1 LSAGNEAASVMVK
14 NVLKRAVSAATT
26 KIGKVAVASGAVSGV
41 KSASAE
47 LAKAAAEAKAAEE
60 AAAMAARQLSAGAG
74 ARVWSVIKYLT
85 WTVFYQITVAWFTTV
100 LGLTL
105 GVFVAVM
112 FRRANSKSLR
122 ERVTEKLQK
131 MEDAGANQEAV
142 AMAKKTLS
150 WLDQIKA
157 KKAESDKETFS
168 EEFKSIFNANPP
180 IWTRDA
186 DYSRV
191 HWLNRVLDA
200 AWPYIDTGVSETVKD
215 SVDPT
220 LRELVPPKIVNWI
233 GFEKFTLG
241 PRAPTISGI
250 RSHSSHMENSIL
262 DVELT
267 WACDAEI
274 IIAAYI
280 FGIRLP
286 IKVRKI
292 LLKTMLQVTFDPL
305 VDILPCLGA
314 IEICLMGMPSVLDF
328 GLYLPGGLDLM
339 SLPYVH
345 EIVTGIVKSSI
356 EKMLLY
362 PYKLHIPIMEHS
374 GIEASSTGMMRVR
387 LISGE
392 GFYKRRNYS
401 KLSRKKNQQSSSLV
415 RMLKSD
421 NYFIKFWTRNARQLS
436 SPKRDGDRP
445 SWAGTADSFVLCDR
459 DTPLTFRLLKSG
471 AERVSNYGEASIMCG
486 DIADTK
492 GPVVIELPFIDPAFY
507 KSECPLEYLNA
518 ADGYTAE
525 EILARFNEI
534 TEWHKNAEK
543 EAVQARLKYFS
554 RCDEEQKS
562 SGQRKYKHPTL
573 KVELEYIDTG
583 PPDEV
588 EEDFEQGML
597 TVEVIEARNLLR
609 NKDKQPNPMVALNC
623 AQQSYTTERCTKTSH
638 PKWNERFVFY
648 NVLPDVDTLK
658 LNVSGLEGFPLGSLD
673 IDVDMVRQNV
683 MIRDT
688 FALSGVAKGEL
699 VLLLQYAPMASKTT
713 LVRGASGAH

>member
-1 LSAGNEAASVMVK
+1 MVK

-26 KIGKVAVASGAVSGV
+26 TIGKVAVASGAASGV
-41 KSASAE
+41 KNASAE
-47 LAKAAAEAKAAEE
+47 LAKAAEAKAAEE

-122 ERVTEKLQK
+122 QHVTEKLQN

-157 KKAESDKETFS
+157 KKAESEKETFS

-492 GPVVIELPFIDPAFY
+492 GPVVIELPFIDPSFY

-609 NKDKQPNPMVALNC
+609 NKDKQPNPMVALDC
-623 AQQSYTTERCTKTSH
+623 AQQSYATERCTKTSH

-673 IDVDMVRQNV
+673 IDVDTVRQNV
-683 MIRDT
+683 MIRDS

-713 LVRGASGAH
+713 LVRGASSAH

>member
-1 LSAGNEAASVMVK
+1 MVE

-26 KIGKVAVASGAVSGV
+26 KIGKVAVSGRAAMTGA
-41 KSASAE
+41 KNASAA
-47 LAKAAAEAKAAEE
+47 LAQAATEARAAEE
-60 AAAMAARQLSAGAG
+60 AAAMAVRQLSAGARAWG
-74 ARVWSVIKYLT
+74 AIKYLT
-85 WTVFYQITVAWFTTV
+85 WTVCYQITVAWFTTV

-112 FRRANSKSLR
+112 FRRAKSKSLM

-150 WLDQIKA
+150 WLDQVRA
-157 KKAESDKETFS
+157 KQAESDKETFS
-168 EEFKSIFNANPP
+168 EEFKSIFNAHPP

-191 HWLNRVLDA
+191 HWLNKVIDA

-262 DVELT
+262 DIELT

-305 VDILPCLGA
+305 VEVLPCLGA

-374 GIEASSTGMMRVR
+374 GIEASSTGVMRVR
-387 LISGE
+387 FISGE
-392 GFYKRRNYS
+392 SFHKRRNYS

-421 NYFIKFWTRNARQLS
+421 NYFIKFWTRDVRQLS

-445 SWAGTADSFVLCDR
+445 SWAGTADFFVLCDR
-459 DTPLTFRLLKSG
+459 DTPLTFRLIKSG

-486 DIADTK
+486 DIANTK
-492 GPVVIELPFIDPAFY
+492 GPVVIELPFIDPSFY
-507 KSECPLEYLNA
+507 KEECPLEYLNA

-554 RCDEEQKS
+554 RCNEEQNS
-562 SGQRKYKHPTL
+562 SEQRKYKHPTL

-588 EEDFEQGML
+588 KEDFEQGML

-609 NKDKQPNPMVALNC
+609 NKDKQPNPMVTLDC
-623 AQQSYTTERCTKTSH
+623 AKQSYATERRTKTSH

-648 NVLPDVDTLK
+648 NVLPEVDTLK
-658 LNVSGLEGFPLGSLD
+658 LNVSGLEGFPLGSLEVD
-673 IDVDMVRQNV
+673 INMVRQNV
-683 MIRDT
+683 MIRES

-699 VLLLQYAPMASKTT
+699 VLLLQYAPMASKNV
-713 LVRGASGAH
+713 LARGASGAH

>member
-1 LSAGNEAASVMVK
+1 MVK

-26 KIGKVAVASGAVSGV
+26 KIGKVAVASGAASGV
-41 KSASAE
+41 KNASAE
-47 LAKAAAEAKAAEE
+47 LAKAAVEAKAAEE

-74 ARVWSVIKYLT
+74 VRVWSVIKYLT

-100 LGLTL
+100 LGFTL
-105 GVFVAVM
+105 GVFVVVM

-122 ERVTEKLQK
+122 QRVTEKLQK

-345 EIVTGIVKSSI
+345 GIVTGIVKSSI

-401 KLSRKKNQQSSSLV
+401 KLSRKKNQRSSSLV

-492 GPVVIELPFIDPAFY
+492 GPVVIELPFIDPSFY

-525 EILARFNEI
+525 EILVRFNEI

-588 EEDFEQGML
+588 EEDFEQGIL

-609 NKDKQPNPMVALNC
+609 NKDKQPNPMATLNC
-623 AQQSYTTERCTKTSH
+623 SQQSYTTERRTKTSH

-658 LNVSGLEGFPLGSLD
+658 LNVSGLQGFPLGSLD
-673 IDVDMVRQNV
+673 IDVNMVRQNV